1 MSFVTDQK
9 ALEYIQ
15 GFKDIEPVDLR
26 LKYPGAT
33 ENAID
38 FLQKILLFNPFFRMT
53 IPDAIAHPLFDN
65 VRGTKAEKYSGK
77 PISLSFESQNLDK
90 KTLRALFLEEIKTY
104 H

>member
-1 MSFVTDQK
+1 
-9 ALEYIQ
+9 
-15 GFKDIEPVDLR
+15 
-26 LKYPGAT
+26 
-33 ENAID
+33 
-38 FLQKILLFNPFFRMT
+38 MT
-53 IPDAIAHPLFDN
+53 IPDAIAHPLFDS